1 MNKKF
6 GAVRKSLILA
16 VALGFAADAQM
27 AMAQGRAADSEQ
39 QQQQSGGTVDQQT
52 GRILT
57 EAFEKFGNDDF
68 AGARESL
75 GRLRLDRLSPY
86 ERSRVE
92 QIYTS
97 LDVQAEDYAGA
108 RQHMEAAIASGGLN
122 EVEASQ
128 ARYQLA
134 QLWIQEENW
143 TEGAKALEAW
153 LSTATNPSSSA
164 YYLLAIAYYQLEQM
178 DNALDPARKAVEL
191 AGETPQE
198 PWLQLLSALLLQRE
212 DYPAALDVIKR
223 TLNLYPGRKQYWTQ
237 LSSVYSQLEDFQNAL
252 VVLEFA
258 HHAGLLTDSAE
269 LRRLADM
276 YMLREMPIRAANLLQ
291 ESMDKG
297 TIEADQRNYEALA
310 NSLVAAREFER
321 SLPVL
326 EKAGD
331 LSNDGVLYSRMGEVS
346 LQLEDW
352 DKAVDAFKKALDKGG
367 VRDVPNTQ
375 MLMGI
380 AYYEMGDYSNAT
392 TWLNRAASDESS
404 RNTSRGYLQLIESKR
419 QN

>member
-1 MNKKF
+1 MRKF
-6 GAVRKSLILA
+6 SAVHKSLVLA
-16 VALGFAADAQM
+16 IALGFAADAQTVL
-27 AMAQGRAADSEQ
+27 AQGRADSGE

-57 EAFEKFGNDDF
+57 EAFEKFSNDDF

-75 GRLRLDRLSPY
+75 GRLRMDRLSPY

-92 QIYTS
+92 QMYFS
-97 LDVQAEDYAGA
+97 LDVQAEDFVSA

-134 QLWIQEENW
+134 QLWMQEENW
-143 TEGAKALEAW
+143 TEGAKALESW
-153 LSTATNPSSSA
+153 LATATNPSSSA

-178 DNALDPARKAVEL
+178 DNALEPARKAVEL
-191 AGETPQE
+191 AGDQPQE
-198 PWLQLLSALLLQRE
+198 GWLQLLSALLMQKE
-212 DYPAALDVIKR
+212 DYPAAIEVIKR

-237 LSSVYSQLEDFQNAL
+237 LSSVYSAVEDFQNAL
-252 VVLEFA
+252 VVLELA
-258 HHAGLLTDSAE
+258 NQAGLLTEGTD

-276 YMLREMPIRAANLLQ
+276 YMLREMPIRAATLLQ
-291 ESMDKG
+291 ESIDNG
-297 TIEADQRNYEALA
+297 VIEGDQRNYEALA

-331 LSNDGVLYSRMGEVS
+331 LSDDGVLYSRMGEVS

-352 DKAVDAFKKALDKGG
+352 ESAVTAFRKALDKGG

-404 RNTSRGYLQLIESKR
+404 RNTSRAYLQLIESKQ